1 MSGNRRLVTK
11 VCERCG
17 KEMVDVDALRRFCID
32 CLRWKHLHEQKTRS
46 KTKTPRVPKDAA
58 ATATEK
64 IPPKAPPKSI
74 AQVCIEARKAKMS
87 YGQYVARMRG

>member
-1 MSGNRRLVTK
+1 MSINRRLVTK

-17 KEMVDVDALRRFCID
+17 CEMVDVDPLRQYCLD
-32 CLRWKHLHEQKTRS
+32 CLRWKHLNEKKRS
-46 KTKTPRVPKDAA
+46 KTKKPRVPKDAA

-74 AQVCIEARKAKMS
+74 AQVCIKARRCGLS
-87 YGQYVARMRG
+87 YGQYVARMKG